1 MKKILFVVNSSAFFA
16 SHRLPIA
23 QQLIEKGY
31 EVHLATPGE
40 LLPIFDKIG
49 LRFHKLA
56 LSRKGMNPFNEL
68 RVIWQLFKLFTGLQ
82 PDIVHTVTI
91 KPYLY
96 GGVAAKLAK
105 VPALVSAVAG
115 FGVVFIASGIK
126 AKVLRTFLYPL
137 YKLAFSHKN
146 QSIIFQN
153 SDDADFMSDWVT
165 INASKVCLIRG
176 SGVDLNIYQYSP
188 EPIGK
193 PVVIFVGRLL
203 VDKGIREFIDA
214 SKIIYNNE
222 IEADFWVV
230 GDLDEGNPSSISKVE
245 IDTWKELPNVRV
257 IGFQTDI
264 GDLYTKSNIVCLP
277 SYREGLPKSLI
288 EAAACGR
295 AVVTTDVPGCRD
307 AIETNETGLLVP
319 VNDAFALADAIEYLI
334 KNPDVRK
341 RMGAAG
347 RDLAEKEFAIEK
359 IVSEHMKIYVN
370 LLNKVDFK

>member
-1 MKKILFVVNSSAFFA
+1 MKKILFVVNSSASFA

-31 EVHLATPGE
+31 EVHLASPGE
-40 LLPIFDKIG
+40 PLPIFDEIG
-49 LRFHKLA
+49 LSFHKLA
-56 LSRKGMNPFNEL
+56 LSRKGKNPINEL

-82 PDIVHTVTI
+82 PDVVHTVTI

-96 GGVAAKLAK
+96 GGFAAKLAK

-115 FGVVFIASGIK
+115 LGVVFIASGIK
-126 AKVLRTFLYPL
+126 AKVLRAFLYPL
-137 YKLAFSHKN
+137 YKFAFSHKN

-153 SDDADFMSDWVT
+153 TDDADFISDWVT
-165 INASKVCLIRG
+165 INASKICLIRG
-176 SGVDLNIYQYSP
+176 SGIDLNTYQYSP
-188 EPIGK
+188 EPTGK
-193 PVVIFVGRLL
+193 PVVAFVGRLL

-214 SKIIYNNE
+214 SKIIYDNE
-222 IEADFWVV
+222 IEADFWVA
-230 GDLDEGNPSSISKVE
+230 GDLDEGNPSSITKVE
-245 IDTWKELPNVRV
+245 IASWKELPNVRV

-264 GDLYTKSNIVCLP
+264 GDLYTKSNIACLP

-295 AVVTTDVPGCRD
+295 AVVTSDVPGCRD
-307 AIETNETGLLVP
+307 AIESNKTGLLVP
-319 VNDAFALADAIEYLI
+319 INDPFALADAIEYLI

-347 RDLAEKEFAIEK
+347 RSLAEKEFAIEK
-359 IVSEHMKIYVN
+359 IVSEHMKIYVK
-370 LLNKVDFK
+370 LLNKVEFR